1 VFKKKIPMK
10 YFLARWILLFSVIL
24 PSTSA
29 LAQPTT
35 SPTKKAAIKKP
46 VAKKKSLKTASNTP
60 KSSAAS
66 TAAAAT
72 GAAALATV
80 AVALTPEQHDAATHV
95 HTGRMVC
102 DLDAYVQIEADAQAP
117 GRFHVQGRDW
127 QKKPFQYHM
136 TPVLTSSGAVRLE
149 DARAQTVWIQIP
161 AKSMLMNQQLGQRMA
176 DGCMGAEQLT
186 VAAAHKEQPPP
197 DLLAEPTQTP
207 HLENSTA
214 TVAGEK

>member
-1 VFKKKIPMK
+1 MK
-10 YFLARWILLFSVIL
+10 YFLACWVLLFSLIL
-24 PSTSA
+24 QGTSA

-35 SPTKKAAIKKP
+35 SPAKKAAIKKP
-46 VAKKKSLKTASNTP
+46 VAKKKSP

-80 AVALTPEQHDAATHV
+80 AAALTPEQHDAAAHV
-95 HTGRMVC
+95 HTGRMAC

-117 GRFHVQGRDW
+117 GRFYVQGRDW

-176 DGCMGAEQLT
+176 DGCMSAEQLT

-197 DLLAEPTQTP
+197 DLLAEPAQKPP

-214 TVAGEK
+214 TDAGEQ

>member
-1 VFKKKIPMK
+1 MK
-10 YFLARWILLFSVIL
+10 YFPACLILLFSLIL
-24 PSTSA
+24 PNTSA

-35 SPTKKAAIKKP
+35 SPAKKAAIKKP
-46 VAKKKSLKTASNTP
+46 VAKKKSP
-60 KSSAAS
+60 KISAAS

-72 GAAALATV
+72 SAAALATV
-80 AVALTPEQHDAATHV
+80 AAALTPEQHDAAAHV
-95 HTGRMVC
+95 HTGRMAC
-102 DLDAYVQIEADAQAP
+102 DLDAYVQIEADTQTP
-117 GRFHVQGRDW
+117 GHFHVQGRDW

-214 TVAGEK
+214 TTAGEK